1 MIPQNPTE
9 FCGHRKFIIS
19 IMRHTVKKSTKATR
33 EKHAD
38 QGKVKF
44 VPAQLI
50 LDLLKQFLR
59 V

>member
-1 MIPQNPTE
+1 M
-9 FCGHRKFIIS
+9 
-19 IMRHTVKKSTKATR
+19 

-59 V
+59 VLKAKKVLLKLALNVINLSG

>member
-1 MIPQNPTE
+1 M
-9 FCGHRKFIIS
+9 GKY
-19 IMRHTVKKSTKATR
+19 AG
-33 EKHAD
+33 

-59 V
+59 VLKAKKAPLKLALEILVWLQQPIRQRA